1 MALSPRT
8 RLLTLIAALLLA
20 PAAGWWYWATNPES
34 PQDRYKTQ
42 AVDRG
47 DIVQVISANGTLN
60 PVVLVNVGT
69 QVSGTAYKLHVDFN
83 DRVEAGQI
91 LVELDPSLF
100 QAQLRQADANV
111 VNARTTLRLAKN
123 KMTRNRALVE
133 QGFIS
138 PDALDTVEQQ
148 LEAARAQLAVS
159 EAQLAR
165 DRTNLNYSVIR
176 SPISGVVIARNV
188 DIGQTVAASFQTPTL
203 FQIAKDLREMQ
214 IDTSVAEADIGQL
227 HLGQEVNFTVD
238 AFQEREFT
246 GTVKQVRL
254 NPTIQQN
261 VVSYNVIVAVSNDDG
276 VLLPGMTANV
286 RFTVKQK
293 KDVLRAPNAA
303 LRYRPAEADPDSA
316 GAIIGEPGKHV
327 LYRLRLEDEGMPVA
341 VNVKTGT
348 VDGNFTEIVEGE
360 IKEGDTLITREVT
373 DKEKSSSK
381 LKFKMF

>member
-1 MALSPRT
+1 MAFILRG
-8 RLLTLIAALLLA
+8 RLLILMVSLLSALI
-20 PAAGWWYWATNPES
+20 GFWYWQTKPDSKQE
-34 PQDRYKTQ
+34 RYKTQ

-47 DIVQVISANGTLN
+47 DIVQNISANGTLN

-69 QVSGTAYKLHVDFN
+69 QVSGTVYRLYADFN
-83 DRVEAGQI
+83 DRVEEGQI
-91 LVELDPSLF
+91 LAELDPALF
-100 QAQLRQADANV
+100 QAQLRQSEANV
-111 VNARTTLRLAKN
+111 VNGRTALKLAKN

-138 PDALDTVEQQ
+138 PDALDAVEQQ

-203 FQIAKDLREMQ
+203 FQIAKDLRQMQ

-227 HLGQEVNFTVD
+227 HLGQVVNFTVD

-286 RFTVKQK
+286 RFTVNQK
-293 KDVLRAPNAA
+293 NDVLRVPNAA
-303 LRYRPAEADPDSA
+303 LRYKPAETDSDSVTTTVRQ
-316 GAIIGEPGKHV
+316 PGKHV
-327 LYRLRLEDEGMPVA
+327 VYRLEESKPIPIS
-341 VNVKTGT
+341 VKTGIA
-348 VDGNFTEIVEGE
+348 DNNFTEILEVE
-360 IKEGDTLITREVT
+360 IKEGDKLIIRDVA
-373 DKEKSSSK
+373 DKDKSASK
-381 LKFKMF
+381 LKFRMF

>member
-1 MALSPRT
+1 MTLILRP
-8 RLLTLIAALLLA
+8 RLLIIIVALLLA
-20 PAAGWWYWATNPES
+20 TVGLWYWKTGSES
-34 PQDRYKTQ
+34 TQERYKTQ

-47 DIVQVISANGTLN
+47 DIVQNISANGTLN

-69 QVSGTAYKLHVDFN
+69 QVSGTVFKLYVDFN
-83 DRVEAGQI
+83 DGVKEGQI
-91 LVELDPSLF
+91 LAELDPSLF
-100 QAQLRQADANV
+100 QAQLQQTDANV
-111 VNARTTLRLAKN
+111 VNARTALKLAKN

-138 PDALDTVEQQ
+138 PDALDAVEQQ

-203 FQIAKDLREMQ
+203 FQIARDLRQMQ

-227 HLGQEVNFTVD
+227 HLGQPVSFTVD

-254 NPTIQQN
+254 NPTIQHN
-261 VVSYNVIVAVSNDDG
+261 VVSYNVVVAVTNDDG

-286 RFTVKQK
+286 RFTVNQK
-293 KDVLRAPNAA
+293 EDVLRVPNAA
-303 LRYRPAEADPDSA
+303 LRYRPAETDADNVTAAARP
-316 GAIIGEPGKHV
+316 PGTHV
-327 LYRLRLEDEGMPVA
+327 LYQLKDGASVPT
-341 VNVKTGT
+341 NVKTGIA
-348 VDGNFTEIVEGE
+348 DSNFTEILQGDLREGNKLIIRE
-360 IKEGDTLITREVT
+360 IA
-373 DKEKSSSK
+373 DKEKSGSK
-381 LKFKMF
+381 LRFRMF

>member
-1 MALSPRT
+1 MTSFPRA
-8 RLLTLIAALLLA
+8 RLLVLIVALLSVLI
-20 PAAGWWYWATNPES
+20 GFWYWQTKPGSSQE
-34 PQDRYKTQ
+34 RYKTQ
-42 AVDRG
+42 AVDHG
-47 DIVQVISANGTLN
+47 DIVQNISANGTLN

-69 QVSGTAYKLHVDFN
+69 QVSGTVYKLYADFN
-83 DRVEAGQI
+83 DAVKEGQI

-100 QAQLRQADANV
+100 QAQLRQSEANV
-111 VNARTTLRLAKN
+111 INARTALKLANN

-138 PDALDTVEQQ
+138 PDALDAVEQI
-148 LEAARAQLAVS
+148 LESARAQLAVS

-188 DIGQTVAASFQTPTL
+188 DIGQTVAASFQTPVL
-203 FQIAKDLREMQ
+203 FQIAKDLRQMQ

-227 HLGQEVNFTVD
+227 HLGQVVNFTVD

-261 VVSYNVIVAVSNDDG
+261 VVSYNVVVAVENDEG

-286 RFTVKQK
+286 RFTVNQK
-293 KDVLRAPNAA
+293 KDVLRVPNAA
-303 LRYRPAEADPDSA
+303 LRYKPAVNDSDA
-316 GAIIGEPGKHV
+316 VTPAARQPGKQMV
-327 LYRLRLEDEGMPVA
+327 YRLEEGKA
-341 VNVKTGT
+341 VPISIKPGIADNS
-348 VDGNFTEIVEGE
+348 FTEILGDA
-360 IKEGDTLITREVT
+360 IKQGDKLIIREVA
-373 DKEKSSSK
+373 DKDKSGSK
-381 LKFKMF
+381 LRFRMF

>member
-1 MALSPRT
+1 MAFIPRG
-8 RLLTLIAALLLA
+8 RLLILIVALLSALI
-20 PAAGWWYWATNPES
+20 GFWYWQTKPDSKQE
-34 PQDRYKTQ
+34 RYKTQ

-47 DIVQVISANGTLN
+47 DIVQNISANGTLN

-69 QVSGTAYKLHVDFN
+69 QVSGTVYRLYADFN
-83 DRVEAGQI
+83 DRVEEGQI
-91 LVELDPSLF
+91 LAELDPALF
-100 QAQLRQADANV
+100 QAQLHQSEANV
-111 VNARTTLRLAKN
+111 VNGRTALKLAKN

-138 PDALDTVEQQ
+138 PDALDAVEQQ

-203 FQIAKDLREMQ
+203 FQIAKDLRQMQ

-227 HLGQEVNFTVD
+227 HLGQVVNFTVD

-286 RFTVKQK
+286 RFTVNQK
-293 KDVLRAPNAA
+293 KDVLRVPNAA
-303 LRYRPAEADPDSA
+303 LRYKPAETDSDSVTTTA
-316 GAIIGEPGKHV
+316 RQPGKHV
-327 LYRLRLEDEGMPVA
+327 VYRLEESKPIPIS
-341 VNVKTGT
+341 VKIGIA
-348 VDGNFTEIVEGE
+348 DNNFTEILEGE
-360 IKEGDTLITREVT
+360 IKEGDKLIIRDVA
-373 DKEKSSSK
+373 DKDKSASK
-381 LKFKMF
+381 LKFRMF

>member
-1 MALSPRT
+1 MAFIPRG
-8 RLLTLIAALLLA
+8 RLLILIVALLSALI
-20 PAAGWWYWATNPES
+20 GFWYWQTKPDSRQE
-34 PQDRYKTQ
+34 RYKTQ

-47 DIVQVISANGTLN
+47 DIVQNISANGTLN

-69 QVSGTAYKLHVDFN
+69 QVSGTVYKLYADFN
-83 DRVEAGQI
+83 DAVEEGQI

-100 QAQLRQADANV
+100 QAQLRQSEANV
-111 VNARTTLRLAKN
+111 INARTALKLANN

-138 PDALDTVEQQ
+138 PDALDAVEQT
-148 LEAARAQLAVS
+148 LEGARAQLAVS

-203 FQIAKDLREMQ
+203 FQIAKDLRQMQ

-227 HLGQEVNFTVD
+227 HLGQVVNFTVD

-261 VVSYNVIVAVSNDDG
+261 VVSYNVVVAVANDEG

-286 RFTVKQK
+286 RFTVNQK
-293 KDVLRAPNAA
+293 KDVLRVPNAA
-303 LRYRPAEADPDSA
+303 LRYKPAENDPDSA
-316 GAIIGEPGKHV
+316 AAARQPGKQIV
-327 LYRLRLEDEGMPVA
+327 YRLEEGKPVPINIRIGIA
-341 VNVKTGT
+341 DNS
-348 VDGNFTEIVEGE
+348 FTEILEDA
-360 IKEGDTLITREVT
+360 IQQGDKLIIRET
-373 DKEKSSSK
+373 ADKDKSGSK
-381 LKFKMF
+381 LRFRMF

>member
-1 MALSPRT
+1 MTSFPRA
-8 RLLTLIAALLLA
+8 RLLVLIVALLSALI
-20 PAAGWWYWATNPES
+20 GFWYWQTKPGSNQE
-34 PQDRYKTQ
+34 RYKTQ
-42 AVDRG
+42 TVDRG
-47 DIVQVISANGTLN
+47 DIVQNISANGTLN

-69 QVSGTAYKLHVDFN
+69 QVSGTVYKLYADFN
-83 DRVEAGQI
+83 DTVEEGQI

-100 QAQLRQADANV
+100 QAQLRQSEANV
-111 VNARTTLRLAKN
+111 INARTALKLANN

-138 PDALDTVEQQ
+138 PDALDAVEQI
-148 LEAARAQLAVS
+148 LEGARAQLAVS

-188 DIGQTVAASFQTPTL
+188 DIGQTVAASFQTPVL
-203 FQIAKDLREMQ
+203 FQIAKDLRQMQ

-227 HLGQEVNFTVD
+227 HLGQVVNFTVD

-261 VVSYNVIVAVSNDDG
+261 VVSYNVVVAVENDEG

-286 RFTVKQK
+286 RFTVNQK
-293 KDVLRAPNAA
+293 KDVLRIPNAA
-303 LRYRPAEADPDSA
+303 LRYKPAENDSDA
-316 GAIIGEPGKHV
+316 VTPAARQPGRQMV
-327 LYRLRLEDEGMPVA
+327 YRLEEGKAVPVSI
-341 VNVKTGT
+341 KTGIA
-348 VDGNFTEIVEGE
+348 DNSFTEILGDA
-360 IKEGDTLITREVT
+360 IKPGDKLIIREVA
-373 DKEKSSSK
+373 DKDKSGSK
-381 LKFKMF
+381 LRFRMF

>member
-1 MALSPRT
+1 MTFFPRA
-8 RLLTLIAALLLA
+8 RLLVLIVAPLSALI
-20 PAAGWWYWATNPES
+20 GFWYWQTKPDSSQE
-34 PQDRYKTQ
+34 RYKTQ

-47 DIVQVISANGTLN
+47 DIVQNISANGTLN

-69 QVSGTAYKLHVDFN
+69 QVSGTVYKLYADFN
-83 DRVEAGQI
+83 DAVEEGQI

-100 QAQLRQADANV
+100 QAQLRQSEANV
-111 VNARTTLRLAKN
+111 INARTALKLANN
-123 KMTRNRALVE
+123 KMARNRALVE

-138 PDALDTVEQQ
+138 PDALDAVEQT
-148 LEAARAQLAVS
+148 LEGARAQLAVS

-188 DIGQTVAASFQTPTL
+188 DIGQTVAASFQTPVL
-203 FQIAKDLREMQ
+203 FQIAKDLRQMQ

-227 HLGQEVNFTVD
+227 HLGQVVNFTVD

-261 VVSYNVIVAVSNDDG
+261 VVSYNVVVAVENDEG

-286 RFTVKQK
+286 RFTVNQK
-293 KDVLRAPNAA
+293 KDVLRVPNAA
-303 LRYRPAEADPDSA
+303 LRYKPAENDSDSVMA
-316 GAIIGEPGKHV
+316 TARQPGKQMV
-327 LYRLRLEDEGMPVA
+327 YRLEEGKTVPVNIKIGIA
-341 VNVKTGT
+341 DNS
-348 VDGNFTEIVEGE
+348 FTEIMGDA
-360 IKEGDTLITREVT
+360 IKQGDKLIIREVA
-373 DKEKSSSK
+373 DKDKSGSK
-381 LKFKMF
+381 LRFRMF

>member
-1 MALSPRT
+1 MTFIPRG
-8 RLLTLIAALLLA
+8 RLLILLVALLSALI
-20 PAAGWWYWATNPES
+20 GFWYWQTKPDSRQE
-34 PQDRYKTQ
+34 RYKTQ

-47 DIVQVISANGTLN
+47 DIVQNISANGTLN

-69 QVSGTAYKLHVDFN
+69 QVSGTVYRLYADFN
-83 DRVEAGQI
+83 DTVEEGQI

-100 QAQLRQADANV
+100 QAQLLQSEANV
-111 VNARTTLRLAKN
+111 VNARTTLKLANN
-123 KMTRNRALVE
+123 KMARNRALVE

-138 PDALDTVEQQ
+138 PDALDAVEQT
-148 LEAARAQLAVS
+148 LEGARAQLAVS

-176 SPISGVVIARNV
+176 SPISGVVIARSV

-203 FQIAKDLREMQ
+203 FQIAKDLRQMQ

-227 HLGQEVNFTVD
+227 HLGQVVNFTVD

-261 VVSYNVIVAVSNDDG
+261 VVSYNVVVAVANDEG

-286 RFTVKQK
+286 HFTVNQK
-293 KDVLRAPNAA
+293 KDVLRVPNAA
-303 LRYRPAEADPDSA
+303 LRYKPAENDSDSVTADA
-316 GAIIGEPGKHV
+316 RQPGKQMV
-327 LYRLRLEDEGMPVA
+327 YRLEEGKSVPV
-341 VNVKTGT
+341 NIKTGIA
-348 VDGNFTEIVEGE
+348 DNSYTEILGDA
-360 IKEGDTLITREVT
+360 IKLGDKLIIRET
-373 DKEKSSSK
+373 ADKDKSGSK
-381 LKFKMF
+381 LRFRMF